1 MDSWEDGGG
10 RAGWDE
16 EEDEQQEEL
25 ASHTV
30 TPSVQKEQS
39 ILKHREAIFIL
50 AGKILLTE
58 SSCIWSC
65 AERNSSISIPW
76 PRVGVQAISSAP
88 VQGIY
93 VMLDINLVWPGFYQG
108 PPENNGNAHLEDEE
122 GENDEGH
129 ESDASEAAMT
139 EIWFLPSSSQI
150 LDEFC
155 GAMRECQSLN
165 PGSDVSE
172 DEDYMEAEVDDLPEV
187 GEMRNLQLDDDDKF
201 AE

>member
-1 MDSWEDGGG
+1 MVTIGEAFTPVDGI
-10 RAGWDE
+10 
-16 EEDEQQEEL
+16 L
-25 ASHTV
+25 YSASEV
-30 TPSVQKEQS
+30 M
-39 ILKHREAIFIL
+39 LKIGSTLIEAPGML
-50 AGKILLTE
+50 HLTE

-150 LDEFC
+150 LDEIYV
-155 GAMRECQSLN
+155 AMRECQSLN

-201 AE
+201 ADAEE